1 MRAIWLAAMLLL
13 GASAQAVEVPLKD
26 FFEHAE
32 VSSMKLSPDGKH
44 VAFTYEDGSEVPL
57 AVMNLASKKIISSF
71 KFGEQQHVLDFH
83 WGNNERV
90 LMQVGKVTGNL
101 DNMGRPAHLYSANI
115 DGSKRRQIF
124 EMQRSSFSILSLL
137 RSDDRNI
144 LIAKYHWSDDGAKA
158 HLLDIYTGELKYLAD
173 QPNARNV
180 FTLIADNDGR
190 VRVGVEVV
198 EGKTIDDGMVVL
210 HVRTGA
216 KEDGRWKTVDL
227 PAKRKSPALEPVG
240 FSADN
245 SKAYFV
251 SNYDVKEGGRTGLF
265 EYDFNTERVRLV
277 ERHDKVDVYKPV
289 GIGAVQTVKGHDGDF
304 LGVTYMPGK
313 LEYSFLPNKSQ
324 DSVFIRSLI
333 KAFDGQIVNVTSF
346 TQDGRQAI
354 AAVSSDKNP
363 GEFFLFDVETMKA
376 KFLAANMPKLKP
388 KEMASVEPVE
398 FIARD
403 GLLVN
408 GYLTLPNASQTKNL
422 PLVMNIHGG
431 PFGIRDDWDFSA
443 ESQFLANR
451 GYAVLQV
458 NYRGSGGYGD
468 DFHRAGWREWGRKM
482 QDDVTDAT
490 LWAIKQ
496 GIADPNRICI
506 YGGSYGGYAT
516 LWGVIKEPDLYK
528 CAIGYVGAYDMVKF
542 FDTDGSDVSQNDGI
556 DEWKAARIA
565 PSEAELIAISP
576 AHNVTRIKAPLL
588 IVHGEK
594 DVRVTMAHFE
604 SLKEALDKVGT
615 KFEWMVKPEG
625 HGFYKV
631 ENRVAFYG
639 TMEKFLKKHIG
650 EGAK

>member
-1 MRAIWLAAMLLL
+1 MKAIWLAVLLLL
-13 GASAQAVEVPLKD
+13 GASTQAAEVPLKD

-44 VAFTYEDGSEVPL
+44 VAFTYEDGTEVPL

-71 KFGEQQHVLDFH
+71 KFGNQEHVLAFH

-101 DNMGRPAHLYSANI
+101 DNMGRPAHLYAANI
-115 DGSKRRQIF
+115 DGTKRRQIF
-124 EMQRSSFSILSLL
+124 EMQSSTFSILSLL
-137 RSDDRNI
+137 RDDERNI
-144 LIAKYHWSDDGAKA
+144 LIAKYHWSDDSAKA

-180 FTLIADNDGR
+180 FNLIADNEGQ
-190 VRVGVEVV
+190 VRVGLEFV
-198 EGKTIDDGMVVL
+198 EGETIDDGMVVL
-210 HVRTGA
+210 HVRTGS

-227 PAKRKSPALEPVG
+227 PAKRQSPTLNPIG

-251 SNYDVKEGGRTGLF
+251 SNYDVKDGGRTGLF
-265 EYDFNTERVRLV
+265 EYDFVTERVRLV
-277 ERHDKVDVYKPV
+277 ERHDKVDVYQPS
-289 GIGAVQTVKGHDGDF
+289 GLGGVQTVKGHDGDL

-313 LEYSFLPNKSQ
+313 IEYSFLPSKSQ

-333 KAFDGQIVNVTSF
+333 KAFDGQMVNVTSF

-354 AAVSSDKNP
+354 AAVYSDKNP
-363 GEFFLFDVETMKA
+363 GEFYLFDVQTMKA
-376 KFLAANMPKLKP
+376 KFLAASMPKLKVKDMVP
-388 KEMASVEPVE
+388 VQPVE
-398 FIARD
+398 FAARD
-403 GLLVN
+403 GLSIN
-408 GYLTLPNASQTKNL
+408 GYLTLPNNNETKNL
-422 PLVMNIHGG
+422 PLVLNIHGG
-431 PFGIRDDWDFSA
+431 PFGIRDDWKFSA

-458 NYRGSGGYGD
+458 NYRGSGGYGE
-468 DFHRAGWREWGRKM
+468 DFHRAGWLEWGKKM

-516 LWGVIKEPDLYK
+516 LWGVIKEPELYK

-542 FDTDGSDVSQNDGI
+542 FDSDGSDASRGDTI
-556 DEWKAARIA
+556 AEWKAARIGKT
-565 PSEAELIAISP
+565 EAELKAISP
-576 AHNVTRIKAPLL
+576 AHNVARIKTPLL
-588 IVHGEK
+588 IVHGEN
-594 DVRVTMAHFE
+594 DVRVTMAHFD
-604 SLKEALDKVGT
+604 SLKDAMDKAGT

-625 HGFYKV
+625 HGFYKL
-631 ENRVAFYG
+631 ENRIAFYG
-639 TMEKFLKKHIG
+639 AMENFLKKHIG
-650 EGAK
+650 EGVK